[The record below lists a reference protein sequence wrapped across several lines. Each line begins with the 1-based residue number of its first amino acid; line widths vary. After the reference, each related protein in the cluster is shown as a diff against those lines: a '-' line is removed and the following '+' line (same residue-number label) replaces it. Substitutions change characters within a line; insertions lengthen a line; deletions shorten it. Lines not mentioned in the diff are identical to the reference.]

1 MKTKNILWIA
11 IILMIFGSLFG
22 NKTNKSTEPITKK
35 STIMSISKGFDIPIK
50 KLRGKLNLKREDS
63 DKTLEELNI
72 PVKKVNGI
80 ISTFKSNLMEFS
92 WGVVFIGML
101 VVFLSLLL
109 IGFIIG
115 QLQHI
120 ENLSRKKEK
129 KYSANTLSVNTSV
142 GKVTAPSDQIS
153 ANAIVA
159 AVTALHLH
167 VLEIEETNKLLL
179 TWKRTSLNLW
189 RYYYK
194 FKMPNREFSQLKR
207 R

>member
-11 IILMIFGSLFG
+11 VLLLIFGSLFG
-22 NKTNKSTEPITKK
+22 NKTNKVITKK
-35 STIMSISKGFDIPIK
+35 STIMSISKGFDMPIK
-50 KLRGKLNLKREDS
+50 KLEGKLNLERS
-63 DKTLEELNI
+63 DQNKTLQELNI
-72 PVKKVNGI
+72 PVQKIKNIVNQ
-80 ISTFKSNLMEFS
+80 FENNKMEFS
-92 WGVVFIGML
+92 WGVVIVGMV

-109 IGFIIG
+109 IGFIIS

-120 ENLSRKKEK
+120 ENLGKKKEK
-129 KYSANTLSVNTSV
+129 KSVSNSVSVNTSV
-142 GKVTAPSDQIS
+142 GKVTALSDQIS

-167 VLEIEETNKLLL
+167 VMEIEETNKLLL

>member
-11 IILMIFGSLFG
+11 ILLLIFGSLFG
-22 NKTNKSTEPITKK
+22 NKTKKVITKK
-35 STIMSISKGFDIPIK
+35 STIISISKGFNIQMK
-50 KLRGKLNLKREDS
+50 KLRGKLNLERKDS
-63 DKTLEELNI
+63 NKTLEELKIPDQKANSVVDNFKNNI
-72 PVKKVNGI
+72 M
-80 ISTFKSNLMEFS
+80 TFP

-120 ENLSRKKEK
+120 ENISKKKEK
-129 KYSANTLSVNTSV
+129 KYVSNGVSVNTSIR
-142 GKVTAPSDQIS
+142 KVTAPSDQIS

>member
-11 IILMIFGSLFG
+11 LILLLFSSLFG
-22 NKTNKSTEPITKK
+22 NKSKTVITKK
-35 STIMSISKGFDIPIK
+35 STIMSISKNFDVPMK
-50 KLRGKLNLKREDS
+50 KLRGKLNIARKDS
-63 DKTLEELNI
+63 YKTLEELNI
-72 PVKKVNGI
+72 PVKKANKVVEDFLNN
-80 ISTFKSNLMEFS
+80 FMKFS
-92 WGVVFIGML
+92 WGLVFLGML

-115 QLQHI
+115 QLQHL
-120 ENLSRKKEK
+120 ENIGKKKTK
-129 KYSANTLSVNTSV
+129 KKIPNSVSVNTSI
-142 GKVTAPSDQIS
+142 GKVTAVSDQIS

-159 AVTALHLH
+159 AVTAIHLH
-167 VLEIEETNKLLL
+167 ILEIEETNKLLL

>member
-1 MKTKNILWIA
+1 MKTKNIFWIA
-11 IILMIFGSLFG
+11 ILLMVFGSLFA
-22 NKTNKSTEPITKK
+22 NKTNKVITEK

-50 KLRGKLNLKREDS
+50 KLRGKLNLERKDS
-63 DKTLEELNI
+63 NKTLEELQL
-72 PVKKVNGI
+72 PVSKVNNVI
-80 ISTFKSNLMEFS
+80 KDFKSNYMEFS
-92 WGVVFIGML
+92 WGVVLIGML

-109 IGFIIG
+109 IGFIIA
-115 QLQHI
+115 QLKHI
-120 ENLSRKKEK
+120 DNIGKKQK
-129 KYSANTLSVNTSV
+129 KKSVSNNVSVKTSV

-159 AVTALHLH
+159 AVTAIHLH
-167 VLEIEETNKLLL
+167 VMEIEETNKLLL